1 MAADELSASWPIPM
15 YVLDQNTVQNTYL
28 IMHLVICF
36 SDYRPITYK
45 NQCR

>member
-28 IMHLVICF
+28 VICF
-36 SDYRPITYK
+36 SDYQPITYK
-45 NQCR
+45 DQCR